1 MIKKIIQLYWYEKAD
16 KTQEH
21 RTFRKSFARLKK
33 HGFSGMQERLDKDYN
48 QLKKDII
55 AHSKVT
61 KKYSVFLTRFFFSF
75 IFILLSLYFLVIK
88 SELYESKTALMVR
101 DLSSSSPDA
110 SLGLAILG
118 AGSSSQL
125 QDSMVV
131 EEYLMSLDMLK
142 RLDKE
147 FGLIAHY
154 KSDALDFIERL
165 ADDATMEKT
174 LKFYQSRLHI
184 DYDETSG
191 ILYISYAHTNPKTA
205 QEIVEFLVEEV
216 EHELNE
222 FNRRKA
228 KKQLKFI
235 EREHDIKK
243 KQMDRSASILEEY
256 QNKNLLLDPANE
268 ATSSTSIIANLEA
281 TLTQKKIEL
290 KTKSNYLNP
299 DNYELSALKTEIKAI
314 EKSLEDAKKGLTG
327 NGDAPLNKI
336 LFKYEQLKMQLEFDT
351 EVYKNTLLQLETIK
365 LDTLKEAKTLS
376 IVSKPNL
383 PDGYTYPNKPKVFIT
398 IVIVMLLLYGIFSML
413 SAIIRD
419 HKE

>member
-1 MIKKIIQLYWYEKAD
+1 MIRKIIQLYWYEKTD

-61 KKYSVFLTRFFFSF
+61 KKYSTFITRFFFSF
-75 IFILLSLYFLVIK
+75 IFILLALYFLVIK
-88 SELYESKTALMVR
+88 SELYESQTALMVR
-101 DLSSSSPDA
+101 DLSPSIPDA
-110 SLGLAILG
+110 SLGLALLG
-118 AGSSSQL
+118 AGSGSQL

-131 EEYLMSLDMLK
+131 EEYILSPEIFFKLDEKFHLVQ
-142 RLDKE
+142 
-147 FGLIAHY
+147 HY
-154 KSDALDFIERL
+154 KSDALDLIERL
-165 ADDATMEKT
+165 PSDATAEKE
-174 LKFYQSRLHI
+174 LKFYRKRVHVE
-184 DYDETSG
+184 YDETSG
-191 ILYISYAHTNPKTA
+191 ILHISYAHTNPQTA
-205 QEIVEFLVEEV
+205 QQILKYMITQVENQ
-216 EHELNE
+216 LNE
-222 FNRRKA
+222 FNREKS

-235 EREHDIKK
+235 EAEYEKNKK
-243 KQMDRSASILEEY
+243 KLQESIAKIEEY
-256 QNKNLLLDPANE
+256 QNKHLLLDPSTQ
-268 ATSSTSIIANLEA
+268 ATSSSEMIASLEA

-290 KTKSNYLNP
+290 ATKESYFNEN
-299 DNYELSALKTEIKAI
+299 NYEVQALKNEIKEI
-314 EKSLEDAKKGLTG
+314 EQTIESKKKTLSG
-327 NGDAPLNKI
+327 NGESRLNKV
-336 LFKYEQLKMQLEFDT
+336 LFEYEQLKLELDFNTEIYKNALVQLES
-351 EVYKNTLLQLETIK
+351 IK
-365 LDTLKEAKTLS
+365 LDVLKEAKTLS